1 MACGFAPAERF
12 VSEDMFFRMRIEP
25 IIAAGCRPGLLL
37 ALLATST
44 LLHAQA
50 PQHEPDQPQ
59 RPAVPTVTFTFDWP
73 SLEPH
78 RYIIAVDSS
87 GSAAY
92 QSWTAD
98 STAGPSSADDSYLLK
113 FTVSSTA
120 RDRIFALAR
129 QLKYFNGDFEY
140 RKHRVAATGDK
151 TLAYADPDK
160 RYETRYN
167 WSENPDID
175 ELTALFQG
183 MSTTLESGRRLERLH
198 RFERLGLDE
207 ELKNL
212 EHSAVEHRAS
222 ELQLIA
228 PILVQLAEDP
238 GVLNI
243 ARQRARHILQIA
255 GVPLT
260 ADPQA
265 SPQ

>member
-1 MACGFAPAERF
+1 
-12 VSEDMFFRMRIEP
+12 MFFRMRIER
-25 IIAAGCRPGLLL
+25 IIAAAGRPGLLL
-37 ALLATST
+37 ALLAASA

-50 PQHEPDQPQ
+50 PQLEPNQPR

-87 GSAAY
+87 GNTAY

-98 STAGPSSADDSYLLK
+98 SAAGPSSADDPYLLK
-113 FTVSSTA
+113 VTVSPTA

-140 RKHRVAATGDK
+140 RKHRVADTGDK

-160 RYETRYN
+160 QYGTRYN

-212 EHSAVEHRAS
+212 ERVAVEHRAS

-228 PILVQLAEDP
+228 PILVQLAQDP
-238 GVLNI
+238 AVLNI

-255 GVPLT
+255 GVPLS
-260 ADPQA
+260 ADAKA

>member
-1 MACGFAPAERF
+1 MARGFTPAERF
-12 VSEDMFFRMRIEP
+12 VSEDMFFRMRIER
-25 IIAAGCRPGLLL
+25 IIAAAGRPGLLL
-37 ALLATST
+37 ALLAASA

-50 PQHEPDQPQ
+50 PQHEPDQPR

-73 SLEPH
+73 SVEPH
-78 RYIIAVDSS
+78 RYVISVDP
-87 GSAAY
+87 GGNATY

-98 STAGPSSADDSYLLK
+98 STAEPSSADDPYLLK
-113 FTVSSTA
+113 FTLSPTA
-120 RDRIFALAR
+120 RGRIFALAR

-151 TLAYADPDK
+151 TLAYADPD
-160 RYETRYN
+160 RQFETRYN

-175 ELTALFQG
+175 ELTALFEG
-183 MSTTLESGRRLERLH
+183 VSTTLESGRRLERLR

-207 ELKNL
+207 ELKSL
-212 EHSAVEHRAS
+212 EHLAVEHRAT
-222 ELQLIA
+222 ELQAIA

-238 GVLNI
+238 AVLNI

-255 GVPLT
+255 GVPLS
-260 ADPQA
+260 ADSQA

>member
-1 MACGFAPAERF
+1 MRSERTT
-12 VSEDMFFRMRIEP
+12 V
-25 IIAAGCRPGLLL
+25 GLQSGLVLVLL
-37 ALLATST
+37 AAST

-50 PQHEPDQPQ
+50 PQHEPDQPR

-73 SLEPH
+73 SVEPH
-78 RYIIAVDSS
+78 RYVIAVDSS
-87 GSAAY
+87 GNAAY

-98 STAGPSSADDSYLLK
+98 SAAEPSSADDPYLLK
-113 FTVSSTA
+113 FTVSPAA
-120 RDRIFALAR
+120 RGRIFALAR

-140 RKHRVAATGDK
+140 HKHPVAHTGDK

-160 RYETRYN
+160 QYETRYN

-183 MSTTLESGRRLERLH
+183 VSTTLESGRRLERLR
-198 RFERLGLDE
+198 RFERLGLEE

-212 EHSAVEHRAS
+212 EYVAVEHRAS

-228 PILVQLAEDP
+228 PVLVQIAEDAA
-238 GVLNI
+238 VLNI

-255 GVPLT
+255 GVPLEVNSK
-260 ADPQA
+260 A
-265 SPQ
+265 SPQQ